1 VTRRNKALTLIFFG
15 ITLIGLI
22 LLAAGISDLEFNP
35 GEPFSLNEQENQARG
50 ETVNNDWMNV
60 LLTVARV
67 FMGLAVIL
75 MPFYILYVIFSKQG
89 RLDLIRLL
97 AGLLP
102 MMALLLILSRLP
114 QDAFFNE
121 QLLGENGL
129 NFGDELAGAPLV
141 QFAADPPAWLINL
154 IGILLALFITGLAAI
169 IIINRKRL
177 PVHAHPFERLAQK
190 AEGAIHDLYA
200 GKDLRETIIRCYREM
215 SVVLDQERG
224 IRRNETMTTHE
235 FEELLQGKGLPEGSI
250 HQLTLLF
257 EDVRYG
263 NVQPGEQDET
273 RAIASLNEIVAAMR
287 RKKVRK

>member
-22 LLAAGISDLEFNP
+22 LLAAGISDLEFMP
-35 GEPFSLNEQENQARG
+35 GEPFSLNERDNQERG
-50 ETVNNDWMNV
+50 GTLNSDWIDG
-60 LLTVARV
+60 LLTAARV

-97 AGLLP
+97 AGLIP
-102 MMALLLILSRLP
+102 MMVLLLILARLP

-129 NFGDELAGAPLV
+129 NLGDELAGAPLV
-141 QFAADPPAWLINL
+141 QFAADPPAWLINF

-169 IIINRKRL
+169 IVINRKRL
-177 PVHAHPFERLAQK
+177 PINAHPFERLAQK
-190 AEGAIHDLYA
+190 AEGAIQDLYA

-215 SVVLDQERG
+215 SMVLDQERG
-224 IRRNETMTTHE
+224 IRRIETMTTHE
-235 FEELLQGKGLPEGSI
+235 FEELLQGKGLPEGPI
-250 HQLTLLF
+250 HQLTILF

-273 RAIASLNEIVAAMR
+273 RAIASLSEIVAAMR
-287 RKKVRK
+287 RKR

>member
-22 LLAAGISDLEFNP
+22 LLAAGISDLEFMP
-35 GEPFSLNEQENQARG
+35 GEPFSLNERDNQERG
-50 ETVNNDWMNV
+50 GTLNSDWIDG
-60 LLTVARV
+60 LLTAARV

-97 AGLLP
+97 AGLIP
-102 MMALLLILSRLP
+102 MMVLLLILARLP

-129 NFGDELAGAPLV
+129 NLGDELAGAPLV
-141 QFAADPPAWLINL
+141 QFAADPPAWLINF

-169 IIINRKRL
+169 IVINRKRL
-177 PVHAHPFERLAQK
+177 PINAHPFERLAQK
-190 AEGAIHDLYA
+190 AEGAIQDLYA

-215 SVVLDQERG
+215 SMVLDQERG
-224 IRRNETMTTHE
+224 IRRIETMTTHE
-235 FEELLQGKGLPEGSI
+235 FEELLQGKGLPEGPI

-273 RAIASLNEIVAAMR
+273 RAIASLSEIVAAMR
-287 RKKVRK
+287 RKR

>member
-1 VTRRNKALTLIFFG
+1 MDG
-15 ITLIGLI
+15 
-22 LLAAGISDLEFNP
+22 
-35 GEPFSLNEQENQARG
+35 
-50 ETVNNDWMNV
+50 
-60 LLTVARV
+60 LLTAARV

-75 MPFYILYVIFSKQG
+75 MPFYILYVIFSRQG
-89 RLDLIRLL
+89 RRDLIRLL
-97 AGLLP
+97 AALIP
-102 MMALLLILSRLP
+102 MMALLLILARLP

-141 QFAADPPAWLINL
+141 QFAADPPGWLINL
-154 IGILLALFITGLAAI
+154 IGILLALFITGVAALI
-169 IIINRKRL
+169 VINRKRL
-177 PVHAHPFERLAQK
+177 PVNAHPFERLAQK

-235 FEELLQGKGLPEGSI
+235 FEELLLQGKGLPEGPI

-257 EDVRYG
+257 EEVRYG

-273 RAIASLNEIVAAMR
+273 RAIASLSEIVAVMR
-287 RKKVRK
+287 RKR